1 METTLR
7 LVNPRS
13 QIQSRPLAPE
23 PLDALEAA
31 TRIRRWGEERDWTG
45 WDPYDALSSP
55 WAGAVTLRTALGR
68 RILTQAVKRSSVNLR
83 PALRIPKSRNH
94 KAIGLVASA
103 YSYLG
108 AAGDDAARSG
118 AGRWLDWLEREHVG
132 GSDGLAWAYH
142 FDVQTRFFSYPANS
156 PNTIAT
162 TFVALAFLDAVE
174 QLDDGARVEAAVR
187 AAEFLVARMLVDGP
201 RGPYFIYVPGDEKLI
216 HNCNLLACATLI
228 RAARC
233 SGRDDLAQIAAR
245 AVATSLE
252 AQRPDGSWPYSDWSG
267 QGWVDNFHTGY
278 VLESLAA
285 CSTIEGVGDA
295 LAAGASYWERELF
308 LEDGTPKYSPG
319 RTEPLDAHCY
329 AQAIDTWLALD
340 AVGRPGLA
348 QAQRTARLL
357 VRDMLLPNGSV
368 VFQRRRGP
376 DSRVPFIRWTAA
388 PSFRA
393 LARLSRATG
402 ARGS

>member
-1 METTLR
+1 M
-7 LVNPRS
+7 
-13 QIQSRPLAPE
+13 
-23 PLDALEAA
+23 
-31 TRIRRWGEERDWTG
+31 
-45 WDPYDALSSP
+45 
-55 WAGAVTLRTALGR
+55 
-68 RILTQAVKRSSVNLR
+68 
-83 PALRIPKSRNH
+83 
-94 KAIGLVASA
+94 
-103 YSYLG
+103 
-108 AAGDDAARSG
+108 
-118 AGRWLDWLEREHVG
+118 
-132 GSDGLAWAYH
+132 
-142 FDVQTRFFSYPANS
+142 
-156 PNTIAT
+156 
-162 TFVALAFLDAVE
+162 
-174 QLDDGARVEAAVR
+174 
-187 AAEFLVARMLVDGP
+187 
-201 RGPYFIYVPGDEKLI
+201 PGDEKLI
-216 HNCNLLACATLI
+216 HNCNLLACAMLI

-233 SGRDDLAQIAAR
+233 SGVTISPRSLHAR
-245 AVATSLE
+245 SPPASRRSA
-252 AQRPDGSWPYSDWSG
+252 PDGSWPYSDWSG

-393 LARLSRATG
+393 LARLCRATG

>member
-103 YSYLG
+103 YSYVG
-108 AAGDDAARSG
+108 ARATTPPAAR

-132 GSDGLAWAYH
+132 ERRAGVGVPLRRPDTVLLLSRELAEH
-142 FDVQTRFFSYPANS
+142 GRDDVRRSRIPRR
-156 PNTIAT
+156 
-162 TFVALAFLDAVE
+162 
-174 QLDDGARVEAAVR
+174 GR
-187 AAEFLVARMLVDGP
+187 AARRRRTRRKPRLRPHEFLVARMLVDGP
-201 RGPYFIYVPGDEKLI
+201 RGPYFIYVPGDKKLI

-228 RAARC
+228 AGPRDARDVTI
-233 SGRDDLAQIAAR
+233 SPQIAAR
-245 AVATSLE
+245 AIATQPL
-252 AQRPDGSWPYSDWSG
+252 AQRPDGSWPYPDWSG
-267 QGWVDNFHTGY
+267 AGMGRQLPY
-278 VLESLAA
+278 RLRA
-285 CSTIEGVGDA
+285 GVARGM
-295 LAAGASYWERELF
+295 LRGRTVWPMPSSAGASYWEPSCSV
-308 LEDGTPKYSPG
+308 EDGTPRYSPG
-319 RTEPLDAHCY
+319 RTEPLGRPLLRPGDRHVAR
-329 AQAIDTWLALD
+329 LD

-348 QAQRTARLL
+348 QCA
-357 VRDMLLPNGSV
+357 PNG
-368 VFQRRRGP
+368 
-376 DSRVPFIRWTAA
+376 AA
-388 PSFRA
+388 PRP
-393 LARLSRATG
+393 
-402 ARGS
+402 